1 MFEQFPQT
9 VKATCIVCLTSINVQ
24 KQCLTS
30 INVQKQCLTFINV
43 QKQCLTSIN
52 VQKQILKTSF
62 QIYIGFF

>member
-30 INVQKQCLTFINV
+30 INVQKQCLT
-43 QKQCLTSIN
+43 SIN

>member
-30 INVQKQCLTFINV
+30 INVQKQCLTSINV

>member
-30 INVQKQCLTFINV
+30 MNVQKQCLTSINV